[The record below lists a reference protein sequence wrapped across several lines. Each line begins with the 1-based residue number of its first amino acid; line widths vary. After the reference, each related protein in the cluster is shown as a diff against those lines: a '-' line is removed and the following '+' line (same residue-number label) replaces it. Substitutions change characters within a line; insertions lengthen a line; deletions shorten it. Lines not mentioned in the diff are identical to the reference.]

1 MKLYSGT
8 QADYDSG
15 IVSDDRSWSA
25 SVLCLYDGVWQEIE
39 QDCVKSFILS
49 DYATDGSNISMGIVC
64 GGKLTL
70 SLMQLNSTHS
80 LWLTEGARIKLSLT
94 LNNADAVIRSVTF
107 VVDKNKLTK
116 RNSGLFDASVTAYD
130 LSYTMTKKYVASSSS
145 LTCPQIVEGIAD
157 KYGLTVDSSVSEAV
171 ALIDGATPAQFTPFA
186 DYTDKQTLGYMAG
199 CYGCYAYVNEDDS
212 ICFGWYVSTSDTIA
226 PDRIFDGGE
235 YISEME
241 ARTIKMIETGTNDN
255 VIVAPGSATGHSI
268 NFENPYI
275 TQSQADA
282 IYNNRISGN
291 EIAFRIGKIK
301 YKGNPLNKPGTVVT
315 VEDVDGV
322 TAPFYIMKRTLRFDG
337 GLSETIECHGD
348 SATTTSF
355 KKASPTQ
362 QKVDR
367 ALSRMEEAISK
378 ATNIISATKG
388 SIFEFIPI
396 DESDLSEGNSGFK
409 LYSQYNNNVIV
420 ANSSGIG
427 FSSDGGDS
435 FNAVAIYIDED
446 GIGHINANCI
456 TAGKMSADYID
467 TSTLIITKDNV
478 DEDLSDLLDKG
489 NDANNVV
496 AAWCYDNNTTYIDGG
511 NIYAGTITAKQIAA
525 DAITADHIAAGSIT
539 VDKLTVGDMT
549 NYCRVNDR
557 SYAEWDFKKD
567 GDWFIPNEPSSY
579 NFLSDWIVRQN
590 GLSYRLTGKVR
601 SDAIYDGSYMGFG
614 VGARCK
620 RADGTYAYDL
630 EVEYKA
636 SADKTEYEFDF
647 TFTPD
652 TSFKEIRFGIVNH
665 YDGTTRTPD
674 SGSTDISNITIRS
687 IGSDAGNIVAGKLQ
701 SADGDTYFDL
711 ENSKVVTVK
720 RTSSTAYPNY
730 SFEYHGGG
738 ITGRYN
744 ASEGS
749 STLVG
754 GIFPYSWAGTTSN
767 MFEWFSKQL
776 IIGCSSDGTIDTFDP
791 YITFY
796 NDGKLMTFN
805 KPVYIADGANEAMIH
820 TEGYITTNTERF
832 AGLEHT
838 RNYTKNGVTSSGTLK
853 AGVGVNDKINGISS
867 DVLLRS
873 DLVKKTYSGYTYYTA
888 KMDTSGNKRLTNWIS
903 TNGALTLSLA
913 FNYNSY
919 GYADFFIGYQTQEY
933 VEAGTYAGLS
943 SFLKSTK
950 GDKDSTDGY
959 YSDTLTIPGD
969 AVKIAIF
976 AVPENAGSDYWVGWR
991 NVTADLFYG
1000 TKLSAALELLNG
1012 ETTAAR
1018 IDVIEPDGEAIGA
1031 LKLTSTKGSSP
1042 ILELGAYEIWYSGIG
1057 ILGELEDLRNRVA
1070 ALEQA

>member
-15 IVSDDRSWSA
+15 IVSDNRSWSA

-39 QDCVKSFILS
+39 QDCVKSFTLS

-70 SLMQLNSTHS
+70 SLMELNSTHS

-94 LNNADAVIRSVTF
+94 LNNADTVIRSVTF

-116 RNSGLFDASVTAYD
+116 RNNGLFDASVTAYD
-130 LSYTMTKKYVASSSS
+130 LSYTMTKKYVASSNS
-145 LTCPQIVEGIAD
+145 LTCPQIVEEIAN

-171 ALIDGATPAQFTPFA
+171 ALIDGATPAGFTPLA

-199 CYGCYAYVNEDDS
+199 CYGCFAYVNENDS

-255 VIVAPGSATGHSI
+255 VIVAPSSATGHSI

-291 EIAFRIGKIK
+291 AIAFRIGKIK

-315 VEDVDGV
+315 VEDVDSV

-355 KKASPTQ
+355 KSASPIQ
-362 QKVDR
+362 QKINR

-396 DESDLSEGNSGFK
+396 DESDLSKGNSGYK
-409 LYSQYNNNVIV
+409 LYSQYNNNVIL
-420 ANSSGIG
+420 ANSNGIG

-456 TAGKMSADYID
+456 TAGKMSGDYIEAD
-467 TSTLIITKDNV
+467 TITSAHIKS
-478 DEDLSDLLDKG
+478 EAITAKH
-489 NDANNVV
+489 
-496 AAWCYDNNTTYIDGG
+496 IK
-511 NIYAGTITAKQIAA
+511 AGTITADKLIIGDFTNYNQANSETKEIWGFETTLTGFITPKSYSSRTDMSPWYDYQEGLSFVLSGQIAT
-525 DAITADHIAAGSIT
+525 DASYNGS
-539 VDKLTVGDMT
+539 
-549 NYCRVNDR
+549 YCRAQVTLR
-557 SYAEWDFKKD
+557 VLF
-567 GDWFIPNEPSSY
+567 
-579 NFLSDWIVRQN
+579 SDNTEADCVEN
-590 GLSYRLTGKVR
+590 
-601 SDAIYDGSYMGFG
+601 A
-614 VGARCK
+614 GAGYV
-620 RADGTYAYDL
+620 DGTSTYPTTDVKWIITPSKLNTSSKTVKKFKVVFRYANN
-630 EVEYKA
+630 VVP
-636 SADKTEYEFDF
+636 DKGR
-647 TFTPD
+647 
-652 TSFKEIRFGIVNH
+652 SHIRDVVVRAIN
-665 YDGTTRTPD
+665 
-674 SGSTDISNITIRS
+674 N
-687 IGSDAGNIVAGKLQ
+687 DAGTIVAGKLQ

-720 RTSSTAYPNY
+720 RTSSAEYPNY

-749 STLVG
+749 CTLVG

-805 KPVYIADGANEAMIH
+805 KPVYIADGTNEAMIH

-950 GDKDSTDGY
+950 GDNDNTDGY
-959 YSDTLTIPGD
+959 YYGTLSIPSD

-976 AVPENAGSDYWVGWR
+976 AVPENVHSTYWVGWR

-1000 TKLSAALELLNG
+1000 TKLSASLELLSG